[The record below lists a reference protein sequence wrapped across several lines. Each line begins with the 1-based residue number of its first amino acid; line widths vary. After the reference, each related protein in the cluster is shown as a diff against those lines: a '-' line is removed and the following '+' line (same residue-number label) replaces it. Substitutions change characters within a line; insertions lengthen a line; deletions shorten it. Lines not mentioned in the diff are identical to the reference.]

1 MNAFL
6 AASLVKATL
15 LLLATAFALRAL
27 VRASAAS
34 RHLVAFL
41 GLALALAVPVL
52 GLVLP
57 RWEIPVLS
65 APAKAS
71 PEMRA
76 ALPDRPDASD
86 ALTGFSGRVGVQVP
100 PLEEPAV
107 APGRRQAR
115 PSLDLDVAQVA
126 ALLWFLG
133 GLVPLAALAVGFRRA
148 GAIIR
153 NARPAGD
160 PQIDALAADV
170 SAGLGLSRSVPVLLS
185 PEALVPMTAG
195 FLRPVLVLPDS
206 ARAWPR
212 ERQRVVLLHELAHVA
227 RRDLGALLVAEL
239 TTAAYWF
246 HPLAHVVAGHLRR
259 SAEEASDDLVLGNG
273 TRASDYAS
281 HLVGIVRGLG
291 SPGEMPV
298 LAMARPSDL
307 ENRVRAILDPRRRRR
322 APSRLLTASLA
333 AAGVAGRARAGRGG
347 ARRGAARDGGAAGA
361 GRAALLPPARPPARA
376 QVRAQARRRRR
387 RPFDDGDESRDES
400 GASASSS
407 RSRRTSRGVVLV
419 ANRKE
424 SGSAAYARA
433 KELYEDD
440 RYLEAAEAYRK
451 AVELGYREDTA
462 AYNAACSYALAGR
475 KDDAFTWLN
484 KAMELGFDIE
494 SYLRKDDDLDSL
506 RKDPRFAELKKAA
519 RAARAEGKTADSVR
533 AVKRFERLTAEGSKN
548 GARWYEAG
556 KELLDAEQLELSEKA
571 FRTAAS
577 LGYRTGV
584 STYNAACALARA
596 GKVPQA
602 LDTLDAALE
611 AGFDDPGLLG
621 RDDDLEALHE
631 DPRFAKLRKKAEDL
645 SLSANLETG
654 VSRLFRRRSA
664 WREEVPHY
672 AAYAKAHPESGRAHY
687 NLGYAQLLA
696 ERPEAALPA
705 FTRALELG
713 YRKPATLYNLACTH
727 ARLEEKDKAF
737 ERLFQAIDAGY
748 GSAAQIRH
756 DEDLDSLHGD
766 PRFKQALERA
776 GKDDRRRGL
785 SASAGPGD
793 LLPPPVDVH
802 DQVERTGRQV
812 VRERDAAGPVARE
825 EQHGVVRARSAG
837 AQAEGVRE
845 RRLSE
850 IGRERD
856 ERAGRRGPGHGD
868 VRRDGHRGRGD
879 AARAREDEVAPD
891 SRDERRASERPVRVA
906 RVEDAARRRRVE
918 RRRDGRR
925 WPRRGARRRRASPSG
940 PEERA

>member
-34 RHLVAFL
+34 RNLVALL

-57 RWEIPVLS
+57 RWEVPILA
-65 APAKAS
+65 APARPL
-71 PEMRA
+71 PEMAPVR
-76 ALPDRPDASD
+76 PDRSGASD
-86 ALTGFSGRVGVQVP
+86 ALAGFSGRVGVQVP
-100 PLEEPAV
+100 PLEEPAASAV
-107 APGRRQAR
+107 PRQRTAA
-115 PSLDLDVAQVA
+115 SDLDVARVA
-126 ALLWFLG
+126 ALLWLLG

-148 GAIIR
+148 GTIIR

-160 PQIDALAADV
+160 THLDALAADA
-170 SAGLGLSRSVPVLLS
+170 SARLGLKRRVPVLLS

-195 FLRPVLVLPDS
+195 FFRPVLVLPDS
-206 ARAWPR
+206 ARAWPL

-246 HPLAHVVAGHLRR
+246 HPLAHVVARHLRR

-291 SPGEMPV
+291 SFEEMPV

-307 ENRVRAILDPRRRRR
+307 EERVRAILDPQRRRR
-322 APSRLLTASLA
+322 APSRLLTALLAALGVTGALLLA
-333 AAGVAGRARAGRGG
+333 AAVP
-347 ARRGAARDGGAAGA
+347 GAARPAMAALPALDEPLLTGGAGTC
-361 GRAALLPPARPPARA
+361 PRPHPC
-376 QVRAQARRRRR
+376 
-387 RPFDDGDESRDES
+387 PS
-400 GASASSS
+400 GARGASSGQVAT
-407 RSRRTSRGVVLV
+407 RKEETKDERRVVRLVERRASGVVFA

-424 SGSAAYARA
+424 SGSAAYARGRQ
-433 KELYEDD
+433 LYEAD
-440 RYLEAAEAYRK
+440 RYLESAEAYGK
-451 AVELGYREDTA
+451 AADLGYREDTA

-475 KDDAFTWLN
+475 KDDAFTWL
-484 KAMELGFDIE
+484 KKSMELGFDVE

-506 RKDPRFAELKKAA
+506 RSDPRFSELKKAA
-519 RAARAEGKTADSVR
+519 RAAKAEGKSADSVR
-533 AVKRFERLTAEGSKN
+533 AKKRFERLTADGSKN
-548 GARWYEAG
+548 GGRWYEAG
-556 KELLDAEQLELSEKA
+556 KELLDAGQLDLSEKA

-577 LGYRTGV
+577 LGYRTGA

-602 LDTLDAALE
+602 LDALDAALE
-611 AGFDDPGLLG
+611 AGFDDPGLLE
-621 RDDDLEALHE
+621 RDDDLEALHDE
-631 DPRFAKLRKKAEDL
+631 PRFAQLKKKADDL
-645 SLSANLETG
+645 SLGSDLEIG
-654 VSRLFRRRSA
+654 MSRLFRRRSA

-672 AAYAKAHPESGRAHY
+672 AAFAKAHPESGRAHY

-748 GSAAQIRH
+748 DSPAQIKN
-756 DEDLDSLHGD
+756 DEDLESLHGD
-766 PRFKQALERA
+766 PRFKQALQRA
-776 GKDDRRRGL
+776 AKDD
-785 SASAGPGD
+785 
-793 LLPPPVDVH
+793 
-802 DQVERTGRQV
+802 
-812 VRERDAAGPVARE
+812 DA
-825 EQHGVVRARSAG
+825 
-837 AQAEGVRE
+837 
-845 RRLSE
+845 
-850 IGRERD
+850 
-856 ERAGRRGPGHGD
+856 
-868 VRRDGHRGRGD
+868 
-879 AARAREDEVAPD
+879 ED
-891 SRDERRASERPVRVA
+891 
-906 RVEDAARRRRVE
+906 
-918 RRRDGRR
+918 
-925 WPRRGARRRRASPSG
+925 
-940 PEERA
+940 

>member
-1 MNAFL
+1 MNAFR

-41 GLALALAVPVL
+41 GLSLALAVPVL

-65 APAKAS
+65 APSKALHD
-71 PEMRA
+71 MRP
-76 ALPDRPDASD
+76 ALPGRPHASD
-86 ALTGFSGRVGVQVP
+86 ALTGFSGGRVGMEVP
-100 PLEEPAV
+100 PFEEPA
-107 APGRRQAR
+107 APGRRQTK
-115 PSLDLDVAQVA
+115 PSFDLDVARVA

-148 GAIIR
+148 GTIIR
-153 NARPAGD
+153 NARPSGD
-160 PQIDALAADV
+160 PHIDALAADV
-170 SAGLGLSRSVPVLLS
+170 SARLGLNRSVPVLLS

-246 HPLAHVVAGHLRR
+246 HPLAHLVAGHLRR

-291 SPGEMPV
+291 SPEEMPV

-307 ENRVRAILDPRRRRR
+307 EERVRAILDPQRRRR
-322 APSRLLTASLA
+322 APSRLVTSSLA
-333 AAGVAGRARAGRGG
+333 AAGIVGALALAAAVPGVARPAM
-347 ARRGAARDGGAAGA
+347 
-361 GRAALLPPARPPARA
+361 AALPVLDEPLPASGTATWAAPKVSTVKAATREETREERA
-376 QVRAQARRRRR
+376 VKQV
-387 RPFDDGDESRDES
+387 EKYVS
-400 GASASSS
+400 
-407 RSRRTSRGVVLV
+407 GVVLM

-424 SGSAAYARA
+424 GGSAAFARGR
-433 KELYEDD
+433 ELHEDG

-451 AVELGYREDTA
+451 AVDLGYREDTA
-462 AYNAACSYALAGR
+462 AYNAACAYARAGR
-475 KDDAFTWLN
+475 KDDAFTWL
-484 KAMELGFDIE
+484 KKSMELGFDVA

-506 RKDPRFAELKKAA
+506 RSDPRFSELKKAA
-519 RAARAEGKTADSVR
+519 RAAKAEGKSADAVR
-533 AVKRFERLTAEGSKN
+533 AVKRFEKLTAEGSKN
-548 GARWYEAG
+548 GARWYEVG
-556 KELLDAEQLELSEKA
+556 KGLLDAGQLELSEKA
-571 FRTAAS
+571 FRSAAS
-577 LGYRTGV
+577 LGYRAGA

-621 RDDDLEALHE
+621 RDDDLEALHG

-645 SLSANLETG
+645 ALSISDLGTG

-696 ERPEAALPA
+696 ERPEAARPA

-713 YRKPATLYNLACTH
+713 YRKPATLYNLACTE
-727 ARLEEKDKAF
+727 ARLEEKDRAF

-748 GSAAQIRH
+748 DSPGQIRH

-766 PRFKQALERA
+766 PRFKRALERA
-776 GKDDRRRGL
+776 AKDG
-785 SASAGPGD
+785 G
-793 LLPPPVDVH
+793 
-802 DQVERTGRQV
+802 
-812 VRERDAAGPVARE
+812 AA
-825 EQHGVVRARSAG
+825 
-837 AQAEGVRE
+837 
-845 RRLSE
+845 
-850 IGRERD
+850 D
-856 ERAGRRGPGHGD
+856 
-868 VRRDGHRGRGD
+868 
-879 AARAREDEVAPD
+879 
-891 SRDERRASERPVRVA
+891 
-906 RVEDAARRRRVE
+906 
-918 RRRDGRR
+918 
-925 WPRRGARRRRASPSG
+925 
-940 PEERA
+940 

>member
-34 RHLVAFL
+34 RHLVALL
-41 GLALALAVPVL
+41 GLTLALAVPVL
-52 GLVLP
+52 GLLLP

-65 APAKAS
+65 PAERPLIGTRTALS
-71 PEMRA
+71 DQPEI
-76 ALPDRPDASD
+76 SD
-86 ALTGFSGRVGVQVP
+86 ALAGFSGRVGVQVP
-100 PLEEPAV
+100 PFEESAA
-107 APGRRQAR
+107 APSRQQAP

-126 ALLWFLG
+126 ALLWLLG
-133 GLVPLAALAVGFRRA
+133 GLVPLAALVVGFRRA
-148 GAIIR
+148 RAIIR
-153 NARPAGD
+153 NARPGTD
-160 PQIDALAADV
+160 PRLDSLAADV
-170 SAGLGLSRSVPVLLS
+170 SARLGLKRTVPVLFS
-185 PEALVPMTAG
+185 PEAFVPMTAN
-195 FLRPVLVLPDS
+195 FFRPVLVLPDA
-206 ARAWPR
+206 ARAWPA
-212 ERQRVVLLHELAHVA
+212 ERLRVVLLHELAHVS

-246 HPLAHVVAGHLRR
+246 HPLAHAVARHLRR

-281 HLVGIVRGLG
+281 HLVGIVKGLG

-307 ENRVRAILDPRRRRR
+307 EKRVRAILDPRRRRR

-333 AAGVAGRARAGRGG
+333 AVGIAAALALAAAVPGVARPAMAALPATDEPLLVSSVASCAASEVSTAQAETSEEAKEGSGYTSEETRKE
-347 ARRGAARDGGAAGA
+347 ARRDTR
-361 GRAALLPPARPPARA
+361 
-376 QVRAQARRRRR
+376 VERRVVSWYEENV
-387 RPFDDGDESRDES
+387 P
-400 GASASSS
+400 
-407 RSRRTSRGVVLV
+407 GVVLV
-419 ANRKE
+419 ANRRG
-424 SGSAAYARA
+424 SGSSAYARA
-433 KELYEDD
+433 RKLYEDD
-440 RYLEAAEAYRK
+440 RYLEAAEAYGK
-451 AVELGYREDTA
+451 AADLGYREHTA

-484 KAMELGFDIE
+484 KAMELGFDVG

-506 RKDPRFAELKKAA
+506 RSDPRFAELKKAA
-519 RAARAEGKTADSVR
+519 RAAKAEGKTADSVR
-533 AVKRFERLTAEGSKN
+533 AVKRFEKLTAEGSKD
-548 GARWYEAG
+548 GARWYGAG
-556 KELLDAEQLELSEKA
+556 KELLDAEKLDLSEKA

-577 LGYRTGV
+577 LGYRTGA

-621 RDDDLEALHE
+621 RDDDLDALHDE
-631 DPRFAKLRKKAEDL
+631 PRFAKLRKKAEDL
-645 SLSANLETG
+645 TLSMSDIGTG
-654 VSRLFRRRSA
+654 AARLFRRRSA

-696 ERPEAALPA
+696 ERPEQALPA

-748 GSAAQIRH
+748 DSPSQIRH

-766 PRFKQALERA
+766 PRFKQALQRA
-776 GKDDRRRGL
+776 GKDE
-785 SASAGPGD
+785 GD
-793 LLPPPVDVH
+793 
-802 DQVERTGRQV
+802 
-812 VRERDAAGPVARE
+812 
-825 EQHGVVRARSAG
+825 
-837 AQAEGVRE
+837 
-845 RRLSE
+845 
-850 IGRERD
+850 
-856 ERAGRRGPGHGD
+856 
-868 VRRDGHRGRGD
+868 
-879 AARAREDEVAPD
+879 ED
-891 SRDERRASERPVRVA
+891 
-906 RVEDAARRRRVE
+906 
-918 RRRDGRR
+918 
-925 WPRRGARRRRASPSG
+925 
-940 PEERA
+940 

>member
-15 LLLATAFALRAL
+15 LLLATALALRAL

-41 GLALALAVPVL
+41 GLSLALAVPVL

-57 RWEIPVLS
+57 RWEIPVL
-65 APAKAS
+65 PAAEKQAT
-71 PEMRA
+71 ETRA
-76 ALPDRPDASD
+76 ALPDRSDASD
-86 ALTGFSGRVGVQVP
+86 SLAGFSGRVGVQVP
-100 PLEEPAV
+100 PLEEPA
-107 APGRRQAR
+107 AEPGGGRAR
-115 PSLDLDVAQVA
+115 PSSSLGIAQVA
-126 ALLWFLG
+126 ALLWVLG

-148 GAIIR
+148 GTIIR

-160 PQIDALAADV
+160 PGIDALAAEV
-170 SAGLGLSRSVPVLLS
+170 SAGLGLNRSVPVLLS
-185 PEALVPMTAG
+185 AEALVPMTAG

-206 ARAWPR
+206 ARAWPH

-246 HPLAHVVAGHLRR
+246 HPLAHFVARHLRR

-291 SPGEMPV
+291 SPEEMPV
-298 LAMARPSDL
+298 LAMARSSDL
-307 ENRVRAILDPRRRRR
+307 EERVRAILDPQRRRR
-322 APSRLLTASLA
+322 APSRLLAASLA
-333 AAGVAGRARAGRGG
+333 VAGIAGALALAAAVPGVARPAMAALPAQDEPLLASGAATCPLQRAGAPPKVSTFEVETGETRVE
-347 ARRGAARDGGAAGA
+347 RRVFRLA
-361 GRAALLPPARPPARA
+361 
-376 QVRAQARRRRR
+376 
-387 RPFDDGDESRDES
+387 EKN
-400 GASASSS
+400 
-407 RSRRTSRGVVLV
+407 VLQIMLA

-424 SGSAAYARA
+424 SGSAAYARGQ
-433 KELYEDD
+433 ELYGDD
-440 RYLEAAEAYRK
+440 HFLQAAEAYRK
-451 AVELGYREDTA
+451 AAELGYREDTA

-475 KDDAFTWLN
+475 KDDAFTWLR
-484 KAMELGFDIE
+484 KSMELGFDLE
-494 SYLRKDDDLDSL
+494 SYLRSDDDLDSL
-506 RKDPRFAELKKAA
+506 RSDPRFAELKKAA
-519 RAARAEGKTADSVR
+519 RAARADGKTADSAR

-556 KELLDAEQLELSEKA
+556 KELLDAEKLDLSEKA

-577 LGYRTGV
+577 LGYRSGA

-631 DPRFAKLRKKAEDL
+631 EPRFAKLRKKAEDL
-645 SLSANLETG
+645 SLGSNLEIG

-705 FTRALELG
+705 FTRALELN
-713 YRKPATLYNLACTH
+713 YRKAATLYNLACTH

-737 ERLFQAIDAGY
+737 ERLFQAIDAGF
-748 GSAAQIRH
+748 GSAQQIRH
-756 DEDLDSLHGD
+756 DEDLDALHGD
-766 PRFKQALERA
+766 PRFKQALKRA
-776 GKDDRRRGL
+776 GEEKD
-785 SASAGPGD
+785 
-793 LLPPPVDVH
+793 
-802 DQVERTGRQV
+802 
-812 VRERDAAGPVARE
+812 
-825 EQHGVVRARSAG
+825 
-837 AQAEGVRE
+837 AE
-845 RRLSE
+845 
-850 IGRERD
+850 D
-856 ERAGRRGPGHGD
+856 
-868 VRRDGHRGRGD
+868 
-879 AARAREDEVAPD
+879 
-891 SRDERRASERPVRVA
+891 
-906 RVEDAARRRRVE
+906 
-918 RRRDGRR
+918 
-925 WPRRGARRRRASPSG
+925 
-940 PEERA
+940 

>member
-41 GLALALAVPVL
+41 GLSLALAVPVL

-57 RWEIPVLS
+57 RWEIPVFS
-65 APAKAS
+65 APSKAL
-71 PEMRA
+71 PDARA
-76 ALPDRPDASD
+76 ALPDRLDAPD

-100 PLEEPAV
+100 PFEEPAP
-107 APGRRQAR
+107 PGRAR
-115 PSLDLDVAQVA
+115 PSVDLDVARVA

-153 NARPAGD
+153 NARPARD

-170 SAGLGLSRSVPVLLS
+170 SAGLGLRRSVPVLLS

-239 TTAAYWF
+239 TMAAYWF

-333 AAGVAGRARAGRGG
+333 AAGVAGALVIAAAVPGTARPAMAALPAPDEPLPASATAECPRAKLSTVQAAVREAAREAARAESKEVT
-347 ARRGAARDGGAAGA
+347 
-361 GRAALLPPARPPARA
+361 RALKLAERN
-376 QVRAQARRRRR
+376 V
-387 RPFDDGDESRDES
+387 SRIDL
-400 GASASSS
+400 A
-407 RSRRTSRGVVLV
+407 

-519 RAARAEGKTADSVR
+519 RAAKAEGKTADSVR
-533 AVKRFERLTAEGSKN
+533 AVKRFEKLTAEGSKN

-556 KELLDAEQLELSEKA
+556 KALLDEEQLELSEKA
-571 FRTAAS
+571 FRTATS

-621 RDDDLEALHE
+621 QDDDLEALHE
-631 DPRFAKLRKKAEDL
+631 DPRFAKLRRKAEDL

-654 VSRLFRRRSA
+654 MSRLFRRRSA

-737 ERLFQAIDAGY
+737 ERLFQAIDAGF
-748 GSAAQIRH
+748 GSSSQIRH
-756 DEDLDSLHGD
+756 DEDLDALHGD
-766 PRFKQALERA
+766 PRFKRALERA
-776 GKDDRRRGL
+776 AKDD
-785 SASAGPGD
+785 
-793 LLPPPVDVH
+793 
-802 DQVERTGRQV
+802 
-812 VRERDAAGPVARE
+812 AAA
-825 EQHGVVRARSAG
+825 
-837 AQAEGVRE
+837 
-845 RRLSE
+845 
-850 IGRERD
+850 D
-856 ERAGRRGPGHGD
+856 
-868 VRRDGHRGRGD
+868 
-879 AARAREDEVAPD
+879 
-891 SRDERRASERPVRVA
+891 
-906 RVEDAARRRRVE
+906 
-918 RRRDGRR
+918 
-925 WPRRGARRRRASPSG
+925 
-940 PEERA
+940 

>member
-15 LLLATAFALRAL
+15 LLFATALALRAL

-34 RHLVAFL
+34 RHLVALL

-57 RWEIPVLS
+57 RWEIPVL
-65 APAKAS
+65 APAEE
-71 PEMRA
+71 PLPGTRA
-76 ALPDRPDASD
+76 ALPDRPESSD
-86 ALTGFSGRVGVQVP
+86 SLTGFSGRVGVQVP
-100 PLEEPAV
+100 PFEESA
-107 APGRRQAR
+107 APPRRQVP

-126 ALLWFLG
+126 TLLWLLG

-148 GAIIR
+148 RTIIR
-153 NARPAGD
+153 NARPAPD
-160 PQIDALAADV
+160 PRLDALVADV
-170 SAGLGLSRSVPVLLS
+170 SARLGLSRSVPVLFS
-185 PEALVPMTAG
+185 PEALVPMTAN
-195 FLRPVLVLPDS
+195 FFHPVLVLPDA
-206 ARAWPR
+206 ARVWPT

-246 HPLAHVVAGHLRR
+246 HPLAHVVARNLRR
-259 SAEEASDDLVLGNG
+259 SAEEASDDLVLGND

-281 HLVGIVRGLG
+281 HLVGIVKGLG
-291 SPGEMPV
+291 SPEEMPV

-307 ENRVRAILDPRRRRR
+307 EKRVRAILDPRRRRR
-322 APSRLLTASLA
+322 APSRLLTGSLA
-333 AAGVAGRARAGRGG
+333 AVGIAAALALAAAVPGVARPAM
-347 ARRGAARDGGAAGA
+347 
-361 GRAALLPPARPPARA
+361 AALPEIDDPPL
-376 QVRAQARRRRR
+376 
-387 RPFDDGDESRDES
+387 
-400 GASASSS
+400 ASAAAPAAPCPKSKAAAPKAKT
-407 RSRRTSRGVVLV
+407 REDRTATEETRHETKLERRVVSWNEKTVPLV
-419 ANRKE
+419 VFAANRKQ

-440 RYLEAAEAYRK
+440 HYLESAEAYRK
-451 AVELGYREDTA
+451 AAELGYREDTA

-475 KDDAFTWLN
+475 KDDAFTWLG
-484 KAMELGFDIE
+484 KAMELGFDLE

-506 RKDPRFAELKKAA
+506 RQDPRFAELKKAA

-533 AVKRFERLTAEGSKN
+533 AVRRFEKLTAEGSKN

-556 KELLDAEQLELSEKA
+556 KELLDAEKLDLSEKA

-577 LGYRTGV
+577 LGYRTGA

-602 LDTLDAALE
+602 LDTLDASLE

-621 RDDDLEALHE
+621 RDDDLEALHG

-645 SLSANLETG
+645 SLGSNLELG

-672 AAYAKAHPESGRAHY
+672 AAYAKAHPQSGRAHY

-748 GSAAQIRH
+748 DSPSQIRH

-766 PRFKQALERA
+766 PRFKQALQRA
-776 GKDDRRRGL
+776 GKDD
-785 SASAGPGD
+785 
-793 LLPPPVDVH
+793 
-802 DQVERTGRQV
+802 
-812 VRERDAAGPVARE
+812 E
-825 EQHGVVRARSAG
+825 E
-837 AQAEGVRE
+837 
-845 RRLSE
+845 
-850 IGRERD
+850 D
-856 ERAGRRGPGHGD
+856 D
-868 VRRDGHRGRGD
+868 
-879 AARAREDEVAPD
+879 
-891 SRDERRASERPVRVA
+891 
-906 RVEDAARRRRVE
+906 
-918 RRRDGRR
+918 
-925 WPRRGARRRRASPSG
+925 
-940 PEERA
+940 